1 MIDATRPDETKV
13 AAEPTQRPSDH
24 AAGYYTAEGEANMAL
39 ATNEDAVASPSGLR
53 KKLLLG
59 AVVGGVLVLLS
70 ALWILPAL
78 TTPAASEGSHHEP
91 REKPSTAIHM
101 KVMKPLPGRERTTT
115 QPASLQSFEFVE
127 RYAQVTGVL
136 DKQTVDI
143 GDHVKKG
150 DLLAEIY
157 APDVVAERARALAS
171 WWKAKAEKVQAEKEV
186 EVVEN
191 GLEEAKQL
199 VVQRAAE
206 LNSAVSYLKFRKAEF
221 IRYKGLLAERAIA
234 SGVVDEESDRYD
246 SAEWRKDGAVAG
258 EQTARLDVKV
268 KAARLLKAH
277 ADVDEANAAVD
288 VAKALL
294 EKADAF
300 LGFTKIT
307 APFDGVITARNYN
320 NSAFIRTAERGGQVP
335 LLVVKRVDKFRAI
348 VMLPDVDVPFVSKGD
363 RAELVIATIRPKPF
377 VGKVSRT
384 ANSEDLKSRTMRVE
398 VDLDNTPDHIL
409 KDGMYGY
416 MTIHLKNAP
425 KPKFM
430 LPSRMVHEDL
440 ESKDR
445 YVYVIRKNR
454 AHKAVLEVGP
464 DDGKTIGI
472 MAGLNAADLVVI
484 QDNGLLNEDT
494 EVETELV
501 TPPRPPQEKQ
511 GG

>member
-1 MIDATRPDETKV
+1 MIEATRPDETRV
-13 AAEPTQRPSDH
+13 AAEPAQRPSDH

-39 ATNEDAVASPSGLR
+39 ATNEDAVATPSGL
-53 KKLLLG
+53 KTKLLLG

-70 ALWILPAL
+70 AIWILPAL
-78 TTPAASEGSHHEP
+78 TTPAASEGSKHEP
-91 REKPSTAIHM
+91 RETPSTAVHM

-127 RYAQVTGVL
+127 LYAQATGKL

-150 DLLAEIY
+150 VLLAEIR
-157 APDVVAERARALAS
+157 APDLVAERARALAAWQKS
-171 WWKAKAEKVQAEKEV
+171 KAEKVQAERDV
-186 EVVEN
+186 EVAES
-191 GLEEAKQL
+191 GLKAAEQL
-199 VVQRAAE
+199 IVQRKAE
-206 LNSAVSYLKFRKAEF
+206 LHSAQAYLKFRKAEF
-221 IRYKGLLAERAIA
+221 IRYQGLLADKAID
-234 SGVVDEESDRYD
+234 SRVVDEESDRYD
-246 SAEWRKDGAVAG
+246 SADARKDGAVAAV
-258 EQTARLDVKV
+258 QTAVLDVEARKSRLE
-268 KAARLLKAH
+268 KAK
-277 ADVDEANAAVD
+277 ADVDEAVAAVD

-300 LGFTKIT
+300 VSFTRIT
-307 APFDGVITARNYN
+307 APKFDGVITARNYN
-320 NSAFIRTAERGGQVP
+320 NDDFIRTAERGGQVP

-377 VGKVSRT
+377 IGKVSRT
-384 ANSEDLKSRTMRVE
+384 ANSEDLKSRCMRVE
-398 VDLDNTPDHIL
+398 VDLDNPDRIL
-409 KDGMYGY
+409 RDGMYGY
-416 MTIHLKNAP
+416 MTIHLAKAP
-425 KPKFM
+425 KPKFI

-445 YVYVIRKNR
+445 YVYVIRKKR

-472 MAGLNAADLVVI
+472 MAGLNADDLVVI
-484 QDNGLLNEDT
+484 QDNGLLSEDT

-501 TPPRPPQEKQ
+501 TQPR
-511 GG
+511 